1 MTLRRRLIATMIVLV
16 AAGLVAVDLLT
27 SSALRSYLYGRADDQ
42 LSVATDTVVD
52 YLHAAAAHGRPVT
65 ATALGQ
71 RVSAQVY
78 VELLDGSGRVVLV
91 RPSGTG
97 AAVDPAPRLP
107 AHLPVQPTARRG
119 TSRGSYRPDSFAIDV
134 PSAVRHG
141 AAYRLLATA
150 VPGGTLVVASQLT
163 SLDATL
169 SSLRTIEI
177 GVSVGV
183 VVALGALLTVLVRR
197 GLRPLVTMA
206 GDADAIAAGDLAR
219 RVSPTD
225 MTSEIGR
232 LGRALNGMLDEIEAA
247 FAQRSRSE
255 ERLRRFVADA
265 SHELRTPLTTI
276 RGYAEL
282 LRRDALESEE
292 AAEVALVRIEDEA
305 ARMGVLVD
313 DLLTL
318 ARLGEEPVP
327 AQATVVD
334 LAAVARDAVGDARL
348 LDRSRRVALHGP
360 DRVEVRGD
368 EARVGRIVHNLVRN
382 AVTHTPPGTAVDV
395 TVGVEEPWGVL
406 SVRDAGPGIPP
417 DQATRIFD
425 RFYRGTTARGS
436 GGSGLGLFI
445 VAALTQALGGAV
457 GVDSTPGAGTTFT
470 VRLPR
475 PQAAASGPASAGTT
489 TGTAATTTVSGAHE
503 AEQARTMVTDHTGVT
518 PR

>member
-1 MTLRRRLIATMIVLV
+1 
-16 AAGLVAVDLLT
+16 
-27 SSALRSYLYGRADDQ
+27 
-42 LSVATDTVVD
+42 
-52 YLHAAAAHGRPVT
+52 
-65 ATALGQ
+65 
-71 RVSAQVY
+71 
-78 VELLDGSGRVVLV
+78 
-91 RPSGTG
+91 
-97 AAVDPAPRLP
+97 
-107 AHLPVQPTARRG
+107 
-119 TSRGSYRPDSFAIDV
+119 
-134 PSAVRHG
+134 
-141 AAYRLLATA
+141 
-150 VPGGTLVVASQLT
+150 
-163 SLDATL
+163 
-169 SSLRTIEI
+169 
-177 GVSVGV
+177 
-183 VVALGALLTVLVRR
+183 
-197 GLRPLVTMA
+197 
-206 GDADAIAAGDLAR
+206 
-219 RVSPTD
+219 
-225 MTSEIGR
+225 
-232 LGRALNGMLDEIEAA
+232 
-247 FAQRSRSE
+247 
-255 ERLRRFVADA
+255 VADA